1 MVGRFISTMCI
12 IKFISYILWPSQNIW
27 TLQLCLPCSK
37 AAISA
42 LMFKFFILPDSTYNY
57 NYSCTHK
64 NIEEKSISVLQQ
76 SLSVEVRR
84 SKATMI
90 GHKGHKEAKT
100 RLCTLNC
107 RLYRY
112 LLDCKVGLLTCVHC
126 KSVMYWA
133 LGKLGVHQAWKFWC
147 TIELGDFLF
156 DWFTPATVVIH
167 QTKNWQIPPLGTAAQ

>member
-1 MVGRFISTMCI
+1 MALSLHISNSRT
-12 IKFISYILWPSQNIW
+12 KPARLGFL
-27 TLQLCLPCSK
+27 
-37 AAISA
+37 
-42 LMFKFFILPDSTYNY
+42 YNY
-57 NYSCTHK
+57 KYSCTHK

-112 LLDCKVGLLTCVHC
+112 LLDCKVWLLACVHR
-126 KSVMYWA
+126 A
-133 LGKLGVHQAWKFWC
+133 LGKLGEYKGEYYLQDFGNLERPVH
-147 TIELGDFLF
+147 FLKSF
-156 DWFTPATVVIH
+156 
-167 QTKNWQIPPLGTAAQ
+167 G

>member
-1 MVGRFISTMCI
+1 MFQISPPLPIIAGRVTSTMCI
-12 IKFISYILWPSQNIW
+12 I
-27 TLQLCLPCSK
+27 QLCLPCPK

-42 LMFKFFILPDSTYNY
+42 FMFKFFILPVSTYNY
-57 NYSCTHK
+57 NYGCTHK

-100 RLCTLNC
+100 RLCTLSC

-112 LLDCKVGLLTCVHC
+112 LLDCKVGLLACVHC
-126 KSVMYWA
+126 KWSPCKSVMHLA
-133 LGKLGVHQAWKFWC
+133 LGKLDIHQAWKRLY
-147 TIELGDFLF
+147 TTELWDF
-156 DWFTPATVVIH
+156 
-167 QTKNWQIPPLGTAAQ
+167 

>member
-1 MVGRFISTMCI
+1 MRLKVFYVSLNVSNFSPPPIMVGRVTSTMCI
-12 IKFISYILWPSQNIW
+12 I
-27 TLQLCLPCSK
+27 QLCLSCPK

-42 LMFKFFILPDSTYNY
+42 LMFKFFILPLSTYNY

-100 RLCTLNC
+100 RLSTLSC

-112 LLDCKVGLLTCVHC
+112 LLDCKVRQIGCTPSLEILVH
-126 KSVMYWA
+126 Y
-133 LGKLGVHQAWKFWC
+133 
-147 TIELGDFLF
+147 
-156 DWFTPATVVIH
+156 
-167 QTKNWQIPPLGTAAQ
+167 

>member
-1 MVGRFISTMCI
+1 MVGRVTSTMCI
-12 IKFISYILWPSQNIW
+12 I
-27 TLQLCLPCSK
+27 QLCLPCPK

-42 LMFKFFILPDSTYNY
+42 FMFKFFILPVSTYNY
-57 NYSCTHK
+57 NYSFTHK

-100 RLCTLNC
+100 RLCTLSC

-112 LLDCKVGLLTCVHC
+112 LLDCKVGLLACVHC
-126 KSVMYWA
+126 KSVKHQA
-133 LGKLGVHQAWKFWC
+133 LGKLGVHQAWKCWC
-147 TIELGDFLF
+147 TTELWDLSISIRACTELG
-156 DWFTPATVVIH
+156 P
-167 QTKNWQIPPLGTAAQ
+167 PPLICSALSQKQPCANFDGPGYSAV

>member
-1 MVGRFISTMCI
+1 MVGRVTSTMCI
-12 IKFISYILWPSQNIW
+12 I
-27 TLQLCLPCSK
+27 QLCLPCPK

-42 LMFKFFILPDSTYNY
+42 LMFKFFILRVCTYNY

-100 RLCTLNC
+100 RLCTLSC

-167 QTKNWQIPPLGTAAQ
+167 QTKNWQIPPLGTAVQ